1 MARES
6 SGANLS
12 QMRRPHFG
20 VLDAIVAGLL
30 AAVLVGGLIPPRQL
44 TAEKTKLALARE
56 LPPDERAIVCRELP
70 DEGQIDLA
78 GVARWSGFDYE
89 CIVHGDGYG
98 REVFVEVDTDSIVEI
113 TGV

>member
-30 AAVLVGGLIPPRQL
+30 AAV
-44 TAEKTKLALARE
+44 LALARE